1 MILSAEAPN
10 RKDDDQTPSPSPSP
24 STSPLLEGS
33 ATGLGGIIRKT
44 TELDELF
51 LNLSSS
57 LDHLF
62 GLSML
67 IRRMRP
73 KGRLRNLEHAPE
85 DPRDVVT
92 VMDKFPKLK
101 HQTWLARRLGNA
113 IGQRKQYF
121 VYRQEHRQRLAS
133 RKQIDHEVSGDQ
145 MPGAETATTIATTF
159 EEEGSEGVTGGNST
173 VMEPEFDR
181 RSIFTSATSFVSD
194 YDDNQEMGRRI
205 PDLPDMV
212 LDGAKLD
219 YGLPIECPYCR
230 TIQRFRNRLEW
241 K

>member
-1 MILSAEAPN
+1 MILCGEAPN
-10 RKDDDQTPSPSPSP
+10 RNADDPSQENSASR
-24 STSPLLEGS
+24 LEG
-33 ATGLGGIIRKT
+33 TGPKT

-57 LDHLF
+57 IDHLF

-73 KGRLRNLEHAPE
+73 KGRLRNLELAPA

-92 VMDKFPKLK
+92 VMDKFPKLN

-113 IGQRKQYF
+113 ISQRRQYF

-133 RKQIDHEVSGDQ
+133 RKQIDHEVTGDQ
-145 MPGAETATTIATTF
+145 VLGAEIASTIATTF
-159 EEEGSEGVTGGNST
+159 VEKVSGDAATG
-173 VMEPEFDR
+173 EPGFDR
-181 RSIFTSATSFVSD
+181 RSIHTSATSLVSD
-194 YDDNQEMGRRI
+194 CDENQEMGRRI

-212 LDGAKLD
+212 LDGVKLD

-230 TIQRFRNRLEW
+230 TIQEFRNRLEW